1 MPKSSLQSAEGKS
14 LGPLKQDPPASNNEP
29 ITAEQ
34 NSVTENK
41 PPSKKISILTPD
53 LNQENETKEENIHDD
68 NNTSNPSK
76 SKRKK
81 KRSKAKN
88 KPNTKNQDN
97 LNPPNSK
104 AVSQSVAPAPLR
116 STNSPLSPRKQA
128 IMRYKKSDD
137 KMNEHNFF
145 SEVKENMKK
154 RSPPATHNYDEDDK
168 YSTILAQQNMEGKA
182 SLFKFSSAKILV
194 YHSQLSDEHQ
204 SSGRLLGHGEFE
216 VFQLHNGDVTYLS
229 CGRSFVYP
237 LLPKL
242 KILRIAFNQ
251 FILPLLNPERYWK
264 IFINSEDYNKIQ
276 KLENTLNNVV
286 QYRNLYYGPNDL
298 KLKESKEIEEST
310 NSNPAL
316 TINEKPAELQIQST
330 KNNVPIVSSLVNDD
344 SSNKYS
350 FNNKNLAVFAEIP
363 DSPPSAP
370 ISPQPIID
378 EEYTSFNLLASDY
391 QKTPLAPPL
400 PAFENHPERLLNK
413 QKSMNSITSA
423 MASFDVYG
431 PSHPTNTDPSTI
443 LDKLHNKKMINP
455 SRSTAI
461 KPHNQQHPLS
471 NSFTLNNTSPQQ
483 FFNDGAYKNILEL
496 HQPKPTKI
504 HKSPNLHSHDQ
515 AIQKL
520 QHAHRM
526 EETKS
531 DSSMDSLLD
540 EYEEHL
546 SVSKSMT
553 FTHSRPPSTSIS
565 ERYNLNSRL
574 HGGNYNLRFWSS
586 NNNHSGLANSQ
597 FGDPEEDYEDYF
609 PSTSLSGYNQARM
622 ENHNN
627 NPSNRSRRSSHSELY
642 TSMSNWME
650 PGKGNGAHP
659 PVVNKPYS
667 ISNGQDNNRTR
678 SANGQDLNNT
688 YRNIYKSITQRNLN
702 QYIDEPRSRSK
713 SKGSHK
719 PVKMASSNNL
729 NGGVVGYSREA
740 SHRSRSD
747 SVSRLSEYSKI
758 LQSYTTQYPK
768 PPKRPNPSKN
778 RNSVGIE
785 LNPSE
790 VYKMISSNRQEIRKE
805 KPKNRS
811 LASKIFGW

>member
-14 LGPLKQDPPASNNEP
+14 SGPLKQDLPASNKEP

-34 NSVTENK
+34 NAVTENK
-41 PPSKKISILTPD
+41 PPSKKISIQTPD
-53 LNQENETKEENIHDD
+53 LNQENETKEESIHDD

-97 LNPPNSK
+97 LDPPNSK
-104 AVSQSVAPAPLR
+104 AVSQAVAPAPLR

-168 YSTILAQQNMEGKA
+168 YSTILAQQNME
-182 SLFKFSSAKILV
+182 
-194 YHSQLSDEHQ
+194 
-204 SSGRLLGHGEFE
+204 
-216 VFQLHNGDVTYLS
+216 
-229 CGRSFVYP
+229 
-237 LLPKL
+237 
-242 KILRIAFNQ
+242 
-251 FILPLLNPERYWK
+251 ERYWK
-264 IFINSEDYNKIQ
+264 IFINSEDYNEIQ

-298 KLKESKEIEEST
+298 KLKESKEIEDST

-330 KNNVPIVSSLVNDD
+330 KNNVPIVSSLVNDS

-370 ISPQPIID
+370 ISPQPIIE

-423 MASFDVYG
+423 MASFDVNG

-443 LDKLHNKKMINP
+443 LDKLHNKKVINP

-471 NSFTLNNTSPQQ
+471 NSFTLNNSSPQQ

-546 SVSKSMT
+546 S
-553 FTHSRPPSTSIS
+553 
-565 ERYNLNSRL
+565 
-574 HGGNYNLRFWSS
+574 
-586 NNNHSGLANSQ
+586 
-597 FGDPEEDYEDYF
+597 
-609 PSTSLSGYNQARM
+609 TSL
-622 ENHNN
+622 
-627 NPSNRSRRSSHSELY
+627 
-642 TSMSNWME
+642 
-650 PGKGNGAHP
+650 
-659 PVVNKPYS
+659 
-667 ISNGQDNNRTR
+667 DF
-678 SANGQDLNNT
+678 
-688 YRNIYKSITQRNLN
+688 
-702 QYIDEPRSRSK
+702 YI
-713 SKGSHK
+713 GT
-719 PVKMASSNNL
+719 
-729 NGGVVGYSREA
+729 
-740 SHRSRSD
+740 
-747 SVSRLSEYSKI
+747 I
-758 LQSYTTQYPK
+758 
-768 PPKRPNPSKN
+768 
-778 RNSVGIE
+778 
-785 LNPSE
+785 
-790 VYKMISSNRQEIRKE
+790 
-805 KPKNRS
+805 
-811 LASKIFGW
+811 